1 MDEKGIGRKSR
12 AVPATVNCKK
22 VSTKKPL
29 LTREGVEKQKP
40 GDLPDINLITKLS
53 EEK

>member
-1 MDEKGIGRKSR
+1 MKIPSCPR
-12 AVPATVNCKK
+12 NCKLQK
-22 VSTKKPL
+22 KFLQKKPL
-29 LTREGVEKQKP
+29 LTREGVEMQKP

>member
-1 MDEKGIGRKSR
+1 MKIPSCPR
-12 AVPATVNCKK
+12 NCKLQKK

-29 LTREGVEKQKP
+29 LTREGVEMQKP

>member
-1 MDEKGIGRKSR
+1 MKRESDENPELS
-12 AVPATVNCKK
+12 PATVNCKK

-29 LTREGVEKQKP
+29 LTREGVEMQKP